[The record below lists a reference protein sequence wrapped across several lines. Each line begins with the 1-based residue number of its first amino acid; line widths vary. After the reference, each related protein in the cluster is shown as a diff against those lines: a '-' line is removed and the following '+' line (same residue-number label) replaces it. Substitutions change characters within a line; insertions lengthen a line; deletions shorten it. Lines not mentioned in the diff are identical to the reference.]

1 MGFFKA
7 YDMRGTFGADFD
19 LDTVYRVGRE
29 LPGVIG
35 AKRFLIGR
43 DCRQTSPAIAATLT
57 RGLADAGAEV
67 TDLGLATTPM
77 VYFFTAEDDF
87 DASVMITASH
97 NPPTDNGLKVS
108 KRGALPIG
116 YDSGLAEVERRV
128 MGGGGNGG
136 RSESCGNGGI
146 EGEAPLR
153 ASIPRLSP
161 LPPLSHFLPLSPS
174 APHLTRYLAWLRA
187 HALPIDNLKVAVD
200 CSDGMASILAHEL
213 FPGAVFINDTP
224 DGAFPHHAP
233 NPLLAASRE
242 QLAAVVREQGLD
254 CGVIFDG
261 DADRCMFVDEKGAFI
276 QPDYLI
282 PVLASTYSE
291 PNASVIHDVR
301 TSRAAIEAIRAQGA
315 TPVIGKVGHAY
326 AKVLLREV
334 KAVCGGELA
343 GHYYFRDFHGC
354 DSGELAALR
363 ILGAFASAK
372 ARGLTVSAF
381 MAPLLGKYANS
392 GEVNFKV
399 EDKPAAIA
407 RVLAAARELAPET
420 GRTTIDGYRLEY
432 DAGWVCVR
440 QSNTEPYLRLIV
452 ECDTRARL
460 DDWLARLTAAI
471 EGKE

>member
-43 DCRQTSPAIAATLT
+43 DCRQTSPAIAAALT

-108 KRGALPIG
+108 KRGALPVG
-116 YDSGLAEVERRV
+116 YDSGLAEVERR
-128 MGGGGNGG
+128 MGTVPEILGTVPTKMGTVPEVSLGTVPEKMGTDPQ
-136 RSESCGNGGI
+136 R
-146 EGEAPLR
+146 LR
-153 ASIPRLSP
+153 
-161 LPPLSHFLPLSPS
+161 
-174 APHLTRYLAWLRA
+174 RYVDWLLAHGLKF
-187 HALPIDNLKVAVD
+187 DNLKVAVD

-213 FPGAVFINDTP
+213 FPGAVFLNDTP

-233 NPLLAASRE
+233 NPLLVASRE

-261 DADRCMFVDEKGAFI
+261 DADRCMFVDETGAFI

-282 PVLASTYSE
+282 PVLASTYHE
-291 PNASVIHDVR
+291 PGATVIHDVR

-407 RVLAAARELAPET
+407 RVLAAAREFAPET

-471 EGKE
+471 ENKK

>member
-7 YDMRGTFGADFD
+7 YDMRGTFGVDFD
-19 LDTVYRVGRE
+19 LDTVFRVGRE

-35 AKRFLIGR
+35 AKRFLVGR
-43 DCRQTSPAIAATLT
+43 DCRKTSPQVASALMA
-57 RGLADAGAEV
+57 GLADGGAEV

-77 VYFFTAEDDF
+77 VYFFTAEDNF

-108 KRGALPIG
+108 KRGSLPVG
-116 YDSGLAEVERRV
+116 YESGLAEVERRV
-128 MGGGGNGG
+128 KA
-136 RSESCGNGGI
+136 SSATCPSTSLP
-146 EGEAPLR
+146 APR
-153 ASIPRLSP
+153 QETDPERL
-161 LPPLSHFLPLSPS
+161 
-174 APHLTRYLAWLRA
+174 AKYVAWLRS
-187 HALPIDNLKVAVD
+187 HGLDFGNLKFAVD
-200 CSDGMASILAHEL
+200 CSDGMSSILAHEL
-213 FPGAVFINDTP
+213 FPDAVFINDVP
-224 DGAFPHHAP
+224 DGTFPHHSP
-233 NPLLAASRE
+233 NPLLADSRE
-242 QLAAVVREQGLD
+242 QLAAVVRKRGLD

-282 PVLASTYSE
+282 PVLSSTYAE
-291 PNASVIHDVR
+291 PGATVIHDVR

-372 ARGLTVSAF
+372 ARGLSVSAF

-399 EDKPAAIA
+399 EDKSAAIE
-407 RVLAAARELAPET
+407 RVLSAAKELAPEI
-420 GRTTIDGYRLEY
+420 GRTAIDGYRLEY
-432 DAGWVCVR
+432 DAGWISVR

-452 ECDTRARL
+452 ECDTRERL
-460 DDWLARLTAAI
+460 ADWLGRLTHAI
-471 EGKE
+471 ESAT

>member
-7 YDMRGTFGADFD
+7 YDMRGTFGVDFD

-43 DCRQTSPAIAATLT
+43 DCRQTSPAIAATLK

-108 KRGALPIG
+108 KRGALPVG

-128 MGGGGNGG
+128 MGDREGTVGTVGTLETERTDAQRLRRYIESG
-136 RSESCGNGGI
+136 RG
-146 EGEAPLR
+146 
-153 ASIPRLSP
+153 
-161 LPPLSHFLPLSPS
+161 
-174 APHLTRYLAWLRA
+174 LAGR
-187 HALPIDNLKVAVD
+187 LPIANLKFAVD

-291 PNASVIHDVR
+291 PNATVIHDVR

-432 DAGWVCVR
+432 EAGWVSVR

-471 EGKE
+471 EKKA

>member
-7 YDMRGTFGADFD
+7 YDMRGTFGVDFD

-35 AKRFLIGR
+35 AKRFLVGR
-43 DCRQTSPAIAATLT
+43 DCRQTSPQVAAVLMA
-57 RGLADAGAEV
+57 GLAEGGAEV
-67 TDLGLATTPM
+67 SDLCLATTPM

-108 KRGALPIG
+108 KRGALPVG
-116 YDSGLAEVERRV
+116 YESGLAEVERRV
-128 MGGGGNGG
+128 AEGGGVIGMSLKF
-136 RSESCGNGGI
+136 RTCEKTTS
-146 EGEAPLR
+146 ATDP
-153 ASIPRLSP
+153 ARL
-161 LPPLSHFLPLSPS
+161 
-174 APHLTRYLAWLRA
+174 ARYVAWLRA
-187 HALPIDNLKVAVD
+187 HALPTGDLKFAVD

-224 DGAFPHHAP
+224 NGAFPHHSP

-242 QLAAVVREQGLD
+242 QLAAVVREKGLD

-261 DADRCMFVDEKGAFI
+261 DADRCMFVDETGAFI

-282 PVLASTYSE
+282 PVLASTYHE
-291 PNASVIHDVR
+291 PGATVIHDVR

-363 ILGAFASAK
+363 ILGAFAEAK
-372 ARGLTVSAF
+372 AQGQTVSAF

-407 RVLAAARELAPET
+407 RVLETAKGLAPET

-432 DAGWVCVR
+432 DAGWVSVR

-460 DDWLARLTAAI
+460 NDWLGRLTSAI
-471 EGKE
+471 EGV

>member
-7 YDMRGTFGADFD
+7 YDMRGTFGVDFD

-35 AKRFLIGR
+35 AKRFLVGR
-43 DCRQTSPAIAATLT
+43 DCRQTSPQVASVLMA
-57 RGLADAGAEV
+57 GLAEGGAEV
-67 TDLGLATTPM
+67 SDLGLATTPM

-108 KRGALPIG
+108 KRGALPVG

-128 MGGGGNGG
+128 AEGGGAIGMSLKF
-136 RSESCGNGGI
+136 RTCEKATSATDSV
-146 EGEAPLR
+146 
-153 ASIPRLSP
+153 RL
-161 LPPLSHFLPLSPS
+161 
-174 APHLTRYLAWLRA
+174 ARYVAWLRA
-187 HALPIDNLKVAVD
+187 HALPTGDLKFAVD

-224 DGAFPHHAP
+224 NGAFPHHSP

-242 QLAAVVREQGLD
+242 QLAAVVREKGLD

-261 DADRCMFVDEKGAFI
+261 DADRCMFVDETGAFI

-282 PVLASTYSE
+282 PVLASTYHE
-291 PNASVIHDVR
+291 PGATVIHDVR

-363 ILGAFASAK
+363 ILGAFADAK
-372 ARGLTVSAF
+372 ARGQTVSAF

-407 RVLAAARELAPET
+407 RVLEAAKGLAPET

-432 DAGWVCVR
+432 DAGWISVR

-471 EGKE
+471 EKKA

>member
-35 AKRFLIGR
+35 AKKFLIGR
-43 DCRQTSPAIAATLT
+43 DCRSTSPAIAATLMQ
-57 RGLADAGAEV
+57 GLVDAGAEV

-87 DASVMITASH
+87 DAFVMITASH

-108 KRGALPIG
+108 KRGALPVG
-116 YDSGLAEVERRV
+116 YESGLAEVERRV
-128 MGGGGNGG
+128 NAS
-136 RSESCGNGGI
+136 RAAVPVVSEVSVVP
-146 EGEAPLR
+146 ATPPPT
-153 ASIPRLSP
+153 SRL
-161 LPPLSHFLPLSPS
+161 
-174 APHLTRYLAWLRA
+174 ARYVAWLRA
-187 HALPIDNLKVAVD
+187 HALPIGDLKFAVD

-213 FPGAVFINDTP
+213 FPGAVFINDVP
-224 DGAFPHHAP
+224 DGSFPHHAP

-261 DADRCMFVDEKGAFI
+261 DADRCMFVDETGAFI

-282 PVLASTYSE
+282 PVLSSTYSE
-291 PNASVIHDVR
+291 PNATVIHDVR

-363 ILGAFASAK
+363 ILGAFADAK

-407 RVLAAARELAPET
+407 RVLEAAKGLAPEI

-432 DAGWVCVR
+432 DAGWVSVR

-452 ECDTRARL
+452 ECD
-460 DDWLARLTAAI
+460 
-471 EGKE
+471 

>member
-7 YDMRGTFGADFD
+7 YDMRGTFGVDFD
-19 LDTVYRVGRE
+19 LDTVFRVGHE

-35 AKRFLIGR
+35 AKRFLVGR
-43 DCRQTSPAIAATLT
+43 DCRQTSPQVASALMA
-57 RGLADAGAEV
+57 GLVDGGAEV

-108 KRGALPIG
+108 KRGALPVG
-116 YDSGLAEVERRV
+116 YESGLAEVERRV
-128 MGGGGNGG
+128 KASSAAVPDIPDISDG
-136 RSESCGNGGI
+136 
-146 EGEAPLR
+146 APPT
-153 ASIPRLSP
+153 ARL
-161 LPPLSHFLPLSPS
+161 
-174 APHLTRYLAWLRA
+174 ARYVAWLRA
-187 HALPIDNLKVAVD
+187 HALPIGNLRFAVD

-213 FPGAVFINDTP
+213 FPGAVFINDVP
-224 DGAFPHHAP
+224 DGTFPHHSP
-233 NPLLAASRE
+233 NPLLADSRE
-242 QLAAVVREQGLD
+242 QLAAVVRERGLD

-282 PVLASTYSE
+282 PVLSSTYAE
-291 PNASVIHDVR
+291 PDATVIHDVR

-372 ARGLTVSAF
+372 VRGLSVSAF
-381 MAPLLGKYANS
+381 MAPLLNKYANS

-399 EDKPAAIA
+399 EDKPAAIE
-407 RVLAAARELAPET
+407 RVLSVAKELAPET

-432 DAGWVCVR
+432 DAGWISVR

-460 DDWLARLTAAI
+460 DDWLGRLTQAI
-471 EGKE
+471 ESVT

>member
-7 YDMRGTFGADFD
+7 YDMRGTFGVDFD

-35 AKRFLIGR
+35 AKRFLVGR
-43 DCRQTSPAIAATLT
+43 DCRQTSPAIAAALT

-108 KRGALPIG
+108 KRGALPVG
-116 YDSGLAEVERRV
+116 YDSGLAEVERR
-128 MGGGGNGG
+128 MGT
-136 RSESCGNGGI
+136 
-146 EGEAPLR
+146 APKILGTDPTKMGTVPEDFVGTVPEKMGTAPQRLR
-153 ASIPRLSP
+153 
-161 LPPLSHFLPLSPS
+161 
-174 APHLTRYLAWLRA
+174 RYVGWLRA
-187 HALPIDNLKVAVD
+187 HGLKFDNLKVAVD

-213 FPGAVFINDTP
+213 FPRAVFINDTP

-261 DADRCMFVDEKGAFI
+261 DADRCMFVDETGAFI

-372 ARGLTVSAF
+372 SRGLTVSAF

-407 RVLAAARELAPET
+407 RVLEAARGLAPET

-452 ECDTRARL
+452 ECDTPARL

-471 EGKE
+471 ENRK

>member
-1 MGFFKA
+1 
-7 YDMRGTFGADFD
+7 
-19 LDTVYRVGRE
+19 
-29 LPGVIG
+29 
-35 AKRFLIGR
+35 
-43 DCRQTSPAIAATLT
+43 
-57 RGLADAGAEV
+57 V

-108 KRGALPIG
+108 KRGALPVG
-116 YDSGLAEVERRV
+116 YESGLAEVERRV
-128 MGGGGNGG
+128 K
-136 RSESCGNGGI
+136 
-146 EGEAPLR
+146 
-153 ASIPRLSP
+153 ASSAAVSDVPVVSDVP
-161 LPPLSHFLPLSPS
+161 ATPPPS
-174 APHLTRYLAWLRA
+174 ARLARYVAWLRA
-187 HALPIDNLKVAVD
+187 HALPIDNLKFAVD

-213 FPGAVFINDTP
+213 FPGAVFINDVP
-224 DGAFPHHAP
+224 DGSFPHHAP

-282 PVLASTYSE
+282 PVLSSTYSE
-291 PNASVIHDVR
+291 PNATVIHDVR

-372 ARGLTVSAF
+372 ARGQMVSAF
-381 MAPLLGKYANS
+381 MAPLLDKYANS

-399 EDKPAAIA
+399 ADKPAAIA
-407 RVLAAARELAPET
+407 RVLEAARGLAPET

-471 EGKE
+471 EGRS

>member
-7 YDMRGTFGADFD
+7 YDMRGTFGVDFD

-29 LPGVIG
+29 LPGVIS

-43 DCRQTSPAIAATLT
+43 DCRQTSPQVAAVLMA
-57 RGLADAGAEV
+57 GLAVGGAEV
-67 TDLGLATTPM
+67 SDLGLATTPM

-108 KRGALPIG
+108 KRGALPVG

-128 MGGGGNGG
+128 ADEGGAIGMSLKY
-136 RSESCGNGGI
+136 RTCEKATS
-146 EGEAPLR
+146 ATDP
-153 ASIPRLSP
+153 ARL
-161 LPPLSHFLPLSPS
+161 
-174 APHLTRYLAWLRA
+174 ARYVAWLRA
-187 HALPIDNLKVAVD
+187 HALPTGDLKFAVD

-213 FPGAVFINDTP
+213 FPDAVLINDTP
-224 DGAFPHHAP
+224 DGAFPHHSP

-242 QLAAVVREQGLD
+242 QLAAVVREQELD

-282 PVLASTYSE
+282 PVLASTYHE
-291 PNASVIHDVR
+291 PGATVIHDVR

-334 KAVCGGELA
+334 KAVCGGDLA

-363 ILGAFASAK
+363 ILGAFAEAK
-372 ARGLTVSAF
+372 AQGQTVSAF
-381 MAPLLGKYANS
+381 MAPLLNKYANS

-399 EDKPAAIA
+399 EDKPAAIS
-407 RVLAAARELAPET
+407 RVLEAAKGLAPET

-432 DAGWVCVR
+432 DAGWVSVR

-452 ECDTRARL
+452 ECDTRACL
-460 DDWLARLTAAI
+460 DDWLGCLTAAI
-471 EGKE
+471 EGK

>member
-7 YDMRGTFGADFD
+7 YDMRGTFGVDFD

-35 AKRFLIGR
+35 AKTFLIGR
-43 DCRQTSPAIAATLT
+43 DCRQTSPQVAAVLMA
-57 RGLADAGAEV
+57 GLAEGGAEV
-67 TDLGLATTPM
+67 SDLGLATTPM

-108 KRGALPIG
+108 KRGALPVG

-128 MGGGGNGG
+128 AEGGGAIGMSLKF
-136 RSESCGNGGI
+136 RTCEKATSVTDP
-146 EGEAPLR
+146 A
-153 ASIPRLSP
+153 RL
-161 LPPLSHFLPLSPS
+161 
-174 APHLTRYLAWLRA
+174 ARYVAWLRA
-187 HALPIDNLKVAVD
+187 HALPTGDLKFAVD

-224 DGAFPHHAP
+224 NGAFPYHSP

-242 QLAAVVREQGLD
+242 QLAAAVREKGLD

-261 DADRCMFVDEKGAFI
+261 DADRCMFVDETGAFI

-282 PVLASTYSE
+282 PVLASTYLE
-291 PNASVIHDVR
+291 PEATVIHDVR

-363 ILGAFASAK
+363 ILGAFAEAK
-372 ARGLTVSAF
+372 AQGQTVSAF

-407 RVLAAARELAPET
+407 RVLETAKGLAPET

-432 DAGWVCVR
+432 DAGWISVR

-471 EGKE
+471 ENKK

>member
-7 YDMRGTFGADFD
+7 YDMRGTFGSDFD

-43 DCRQTSPAIAATLT
+43 DCRSTSPAIAAMLK
-57 RGLADAGAEV
+57 RGLTDAGAEV

-77 VYFFTAEDDF
+77 VYFFTAEEDF

-108 KRGALPIG
+108 KRGALPVG

-128 MGGGGNGG
+128 NA
-136 RSESCGNGGI
+136 S
-146 EGEAPLR
+146 R
-153 ASIPRLSP
+153 AAVPEVPVVPEVPEIARPTARL
-161 LPPLSHFLPLSPS
+161 
-174 APHLTRYLAWLRA
+174 ARYVEWLRA
-187 HALPIDNLKVAVD
+187 HALPIAKLKFAVD

-213 FPGAVFINDTP
+213 FPGAVFLNDTP
-224 DGAFPHHAP
+224 DGAFPHHSP

-282 PVLASTYSE
+282 PVLSSTYSE
-291 PNASVIHDVR
+291 PNATVIHDVR

-363 ILGAFASAK
+363 ILGAFAEAK
-372 ARGLTVSAF
+372 ACGQTVSAF
-381 MAPLLGKYANS
+381 MVPLLGKYANS

-420 GRTTIDGYRLEY
+420 GRMTIDGYRLEY
-432 DAGWVCVR
+432 EAGWVSVR

-452 ECDTRARL
+452 ECDTRSRL
-460 DDWLARLTAAI
+460 DDWLGRLTSAI
-471 EGKE
+471 EGKEL